1 MKFEKYISRFQAGQI
16 LADFMLAKNEK
27 LDNIL
32 KDSPNKCLSFAIPNG
47 GVPVAE
53 GFCNRLNIH
62 YDILIVRKIKI
73 PYNTEAGF
81 GSITTDGS
89 VFLNES
95 LLNSLNLSQ
104 SQIQNSIKNTKNE
117 INERLK
123 FYNKD
128 SSELQTG
135 YRKIIENKYIFIL
148 DDGLASG
155 YTMLAAIHMIKNYN
169 PNKVYITVP
178 TAPYHTVLR
187 IQTEIDEIFC
197 PNIKNTM
204 WFAVADAYK
213 NWYDV
218 PESEVIET
226 LKKSKF
232 YVDKIT

>member
-1 MKFEKYISRFQAGQI
+1 MKFQKYISRFQAGQV
-16 LADFMLAKNEK
+16 LVDFLVSKIDT
-27 LDNIL
+27 LDTIS
-32 KDSPNKCLSFAIPNG
+32 KDSSNSYFCFAIPNG

-95 LLNSLNLSQ
+95 LLNSLNLSH

-117 INERLK
+117 ITERLK
-123 FYNKD
+123 FYNKN
-128 SSELQTG
+128 SSELQTS
-135 YRKIIENKYIFIL
+135 YRKIIKNKNIFVL

-155 YTMLAAIHMIKNYN
+155 YTMLAAIHMIKRYN
-169 PNKVYITVP
+169 PNKVYVAVP
-178 TAPYHTVLR
+178 TAPYHTVLK
-187 IQTEIDEIFC
+187 IQNDVDEIFC

-204 WFAVADAYK
+204 WFAVADAYRD
-213 NWYDV
+213 WYDV
-218 PESEVIET
+218 PESEVTEI
-226 LKKSKF
+226 LKESKF